1 MKTPWSKASSLTLL
15 AGLGLATGGCP
26 SLLAATTPDLP
37 IGQKP
42 NILFIL
48 ADDAGYGDFG
58 CYGQKTIQTPNI
70 DHFAQQGVR
79 FLQFY
84 AGAPVCAPSR
94 NALMTG
100 QHTGHTQIRGNAKI
114 DLRPEDTTVAQVL
127 KQAGYA
133 TGLVGKW
140 GLGSEHTDGTPNKK
154 GFDFFYGY
162 VDQTHAHNYYP
173 TFLVRNETR
182 EPLRNV
188 VPNEGQY
195 GQGVASQ
202 KIDYSDDFILAEG
215 LKFMDG
221 HKNGPFFL
229 YYASTLP
236 HANDEDKVNGSE
248 IPSFGQYAGA
258 SWPDPEKGYA
268 AMITRLDDDIGK
280 LLAKLDELGVAKNTL
295 VIITSDNG
303 AQEEGEHLASYFNSS
318 GILHGIKR
326 DVYEGGI
333 REPFLARWPGHIAP
347 ATVTGQVSYFP
358 DFLTTCADLAGVKP
372 PTKTDGISFLP
383 TLVGQPQAQ
392 QQHDYLYWEFYEGG
406 TKQAVRLGD
415 WKAIRIPMFT
425 GTMQLYN
432 LNADP
437 SELHDVAAD
446 HPDLVAQAAADMK
459 EAHVPSPN
467 FPAPGEQ

>member
-1 MKTPWSKASSLTLL
+1 MNNPWSKAGSLTLL
-15 AGLGLATGGCP
+15 AGLSLASSSCP
-26 SLLAATTPDLP
+26 SLLAAASTPELP
-37 IGQKP
+37 SSAKP

-70 DHFAQQGVR
+70 DHFAQEGVR

-100 QHTGHTQIRGNAKI
+100 QHTGHTQFRGNAKI
-114 DLRPEDTTVAQVL
+114 NLRPEDTTVAEVL

-140 GLGSEHTDGTPNKK
+140 GLGSEGSSGTPTKK

-173 TFLVRNETR
+173 TFLVRNDMR

-188 VPNEGQY
+188 VPDEGPY
-195 GQGVASQ
+195 GQGVATV
-202 KIDYSDDFILAEG
+202 KVDYSDDFILAEG
-215 LKFMDG
+215 LKFMDE

-236 HANDEDKVNGSE
+236 HANDENKVNGSE
-248 IPSFGQYAGA
+248 IPSYGQYAQTI
-258 SWPDPEKGYA
+258 WPEPEKGYA
-268 AMITRLDDDIGK
+268 AMITRFDDDVGK
-280 LLAKLDELGVAKNTL
+280 LLAKLDDLGVANNTL

-303 AQEEGEHLASYFNSS
+303 AQEEGEHSAAFFNSS

-326 DVYEGGI
+326 DVYEGGF
-333 REPFLARWPGHIAP
+333 REPFLARWPDHIAP
-347 ATVTGQVSYFP
+347 ATVSNQVSYFP
-358 DFLTTCADLAGVKP
+358 DFMATAADLAGVKVP
-372 PTKTDGISFLP
+372 DKTDGISFLP
-383 TLVGQPQAQ
+383 TLLGQPQK
-392 QQHDYLYWEFYEGG
+392 QHDYLYWEFYETG
-406 TKQAVRLGD
+406 TKQAVRMGD
-415 WKAIRIPMFT
+415 WKAIRVPMIT
-425 GTMQLYN
+425 GPMQLYN

-437 SELHDVAAD
+437 GELHDVAAD
-446 HPDLVAQAAADMK
+446 HPDLVVKAAADMK
-459 EAHVPSPN
+459 EAHVPSLN
-467 FPAPGEQ
+467 FVAPGEH